1 MTNAGGEA
9 ARHRALGLFSA
20 VAGSGMAVGL
30 ILGGALTSGASWR
43 WVMFI
48 NVPLGALIAVL
59 APLFVDEPPR
69 QPGRFDAAG
78 ALTSTLGMTALVFAF
93 VRIAETG
100 WSDRAGL
107 TAFGAAVALLALFLA
122 TRREPGSRSCRFGCS
137 DTATGPSPT

>member
-1 MTNAGGEA
+1 MTNAGAEA

-30 ILGGALTSGASWR
+30 ILGGVLTSGASWR

-78 ALTSTLGMTALVFAF
+78 ALTST
-93 VRIAETG
+93 
-100 WSDRAGL
+100 
-107 TAFGAAVALLALFLA
+107 
-122 TRREPGSRSCRFGCS
+122 PG
-137 DTATGPSPT
+137 